1 MGAGQ
6 YYFPVLVRLDVKREI
21 PMATA
26 LRMPQLCES
35 VADNDAIAVRPMA
48 YQSLTFDHRVM
59 DGAVADRFMQALKQ
73 TLESWS

>member
-1 MGAGQ
+1 
-6 YYFPVLVRLDVKREI
+6 
-21 PMATA
+21 MATA